1 MAELIVEGLSK
12 SYGGRP
18 VLETIDLSVRSGSL
32 VAILGASGSGK
43 TTLLRMICG
52 FDQPDAGTI
61 RIDGILMSGA
71 GLHMPPEGRK
81 IGYVAQDGA
90 LFPHLS
96 VADNVLFGLA
106 RGERRDRRRLGELLA
121 MVGLPAG
128 FAGRTPDQLSGG
140 EQQRVA
146 LARALAPG
154 PRLVLL
160 DEPFSAL
167 DAALRT
173 ETRNVVMAALSAA
186 GATALLVT
194 HDQPEALSMGNPV
207 AVLRHGRMA
216 QVASPGELYRA
227 PADVDIAR
235 FVGEAM
241 IVAGTAGNGKVTCAL
256 GTLPLAAGMPEGNVD
271 VLIRPEQIRLVPF
284 RYGAGVWAKVNGVKF
299 FGPDAIVQLT
309 AVQDGLALSFTARV
323 AGHRAPQPDQEVSAV
338 VEGELITFASN
349 REPRSSTNPIE

>member
-1 MAELIVEGLSK
+1 MAELIIEGLTK

-18 VLETIDLSVRSGSL
+18 VLENIDLSVRSGSL

-43 TTLLRMICG
+43 TTLLRLICG
-52 FDQPDAGTI
+52 FDQRDAGTI

-71 GLHMPPEGRK
+71 GVHLPPEGRK

-96 VADNVLFGLA
+96 VADNVLFGLGRA
-106 RGERRDRRRLGELLA
+106 ERRDRGRLAELLA
-121 MVGLPAG
+121 MVGLPVG
-128 FAGRTPDQLSGG
+128 FADRMPDQLSGG

-146 LARALAPG
+146 LARALAPE
-154 PRLVLL
+154 PRLVLM

-167 DAALRT
+167 DAALRI

-194 HDQPEALSMGNPV
+194 HDQPEALSMGDPV
-207 AVLRHGRMA
+207 AVLWRGRMA
-216 QVASPGELYRA
+216 QVASPSTLYRV
-227 PADVDIAR
+227 PADVEIAR

-241 IVAGTAGNGKVTCAL
+241 IVAGTASEGKVVCAL
-256 GTLPLAAGMPEGNVD
+256 GKLPIMAGMPEGEVD

-284 RYGAGVWAKVNGVKF
+284 RYGAGVWARVNSVRF

-309 AVQDGLALSFTARV
+309 AAQDGQDLHFTARV
-323 AGHRAPQPDQEVSAV
+323 AGQRAPQPDQEVSAV
-338 VEGELITFASN
+338 VEGELVTF
-349 REPRSSTNPIE
+349 RR